1 MRKNSNWNNN
11 RRTKWYW
18 YSLIMLLFVSE
29 NIGVILSGKVK
40 SLCYNL
46 YNIFYK
52 FFANKIDM
60 GYGSIAKISYI
71 FLIVVTMLIIFLINY
86 IISNIDLENSWKPQI
101 IYGFIYKKECICD
114 IIIGMIL
121 EISALYSILELR
133 SNGAIF
139 NSISILYFFIMIIGS
154 IGYWH
159 SIMPITEYKKRVEK
173 IVEPNQF
180 SECIWYGLTN
190 SDYRI
195 SSLMALPR
203 KNKQEIIIIDKL
215 DIEMLRE
222 KKIIQM
228 QMFSKCA
235 IIIDGNFDISSDF
248 LNEINKLIVIP
259 YLIINIF
266 YIKGSLEKDQIN
278 CLESYYR
285 PIREIQLKELN
296 YERLD
301 DRVNIL
307 YELEYCE
314 RFSIVYKGNPLNSV
328 LERRL
333 REECL
338 NICNGPIL
346 YIKFLK
352 ICMLNLEIAPAL
364 YALFDCIDLQYRLVM
379 AFVFP
384 KDREWYRHNG
394 RNIGNV
400 SMMGKI
406 IESSTEFFDKKI
418 IFLRDNIFHDQEIVL
433 LNKYLP
439 NYHPPSKYTY
449 KEIYHL
455 SAKLRNAIRGHGTFD
470 VFDMNQLYI
479 LIFKLVLLTSCM
491 LGTNSI
497 SLMVQQNTVW
507 GKYKNTAEYNLDPF
521 VKCNR
526 EGDIII
532 FNNWVKGKIE
542 YINFLNGKTSLD

>member
-1 MRKNSNWNNN
+1 MRKNRNWNNN
-11 RRTKWYW
+11 RRTEWYW
-18 YSLIMLLFVSE
+18 YSLIILLFVSE

-40 SLCYNL
+40 LFCYNL
-46 YNIFYK
+46 YNIFYR
-52 FFANKIDM
+52 FFINKIDI
-60 GYGSIAKISYI
+60 GHDSVAKISYI
-71 FLIVVTMLIIFLINY
+71 LLIVVTMLIIFLINY
-86 IISNIDLENSWKPQI
+86 IISNIDLKNSWKPNI

-114 IIIGMIL
+114 IIIGVIL
-121 EISALYSILELR
+121 EIGALYSILELR
-133 SNGAIF
+133 SNGAVFNRIF
-139 NSISILYFFIMIIGS
+139 MLYFFIMLIGS

-159 SIMPITEYKKRVEK
+159 SIMPISEYKKKVEK
-173 IVEPNQF
+173 IVDPSQF

-195 SSLMALPR
+195 SSLTALPR
-203 KNKQEIIIIDKL
+203 KSKREIIIIDKL

-228 QMFSKCA
+228 QMFSKCV

-259 YLIINIF
+259 YLIIDIF

-285 PIREIQLKELN
+285 PVREIKLKELN
-296 YERLD
+296 CERLD

-314 RFSIVYKGNPLNSV
+314 RFSIVYKGNPLNFV

-333 REECL
+333 RKECL

-352 ICMLNLEIAPAL
+352 TCMLNLEIAPAI
-364 YALFDCIDLQYRLVM
+364 YALFDCIDLQYRLVV
-379 AFVFP
+379 AFIFP
-384 KDREWYRHNG
+384 KDREWYKRNG

-406 IESSTEFFDKKI
+406 IERSTNFFDEKI
-418 IFLRDNIFHDQEIVL
+418 AFLQKDIFNKQEIIL

-439 NYHPPSKYTY
+439 NYYLPPKYTY

-479 LIFKLVLLTSCM
+479 LIFKLVLLTSCI
-491 LGTNSI
+491 LDTNSI
-497 SLMVQQNTVW
+497 SLIVQQNTVL
-507 GKYKNTAEYNLDPF
+507 GKYKNTTEYNLAPF
-521 VKCNR
+521 IKCNK
-526 EGDIII
+526 EGEIII